1 MKIFDRETIKEAAK
15 LPNGEIFL
23 FEYVAAGV
31 GYQEEAVKFDDN
43 IFYKMDSSTRNDAK
57 TGQALDCYCHFDKND
72 EMRIAVHKLDG
83 TFEII

>member
-15 LPNGEIFL
+15 LQDGEIFI

-31 GYQEEAVKFDDN
+31 GYQEKAVKFGDD
-43 IFYKMDSSTRNDAK
+43 IYYKMDSVRNDAK
-57 TGQALDCYCHFDKND
+57 TGQALECFCHFDKND
-72 EMRIAVHKLDG
+72 EMRVAAKKLDG

>member
-15 LPNGEIFL
+15 LPNGEIFI

-31 GYQEEAVKFDDN
+31 GYQEKAVKLDGD
-43 IFYKMDSSTRNDAK
+43 IFYIMDSSVRNDAE
-57 TGQALDCYCHFDKND
+57 TGQPLECYCRFDKNN
-72 EMRIAVHKLDG
+72 EMRVAARKLDG